1 MESESVPAELLEV
14 REKIDQI
21 DHQIIALLARR
32 FELTHRVGQLKASL
46 ALEALD
52 AQREAE
58 KLEEIRALCEEHDL
72 NPGLV
77 TELFTQIMEE
87 VVRNHNRLREQRSS

>member
-1 MESESVPAELLEV
+1 MESESVPAELLAV

-21 DHQIIALLARR
+21 DHQIITLLAQR
-32 FELTHRVGQLKASL
+32 FELTHRVGMLKASL

-52 AQREAE
+52 AQREAA
-58 KLEEIRALCEEHDL
+58 KLAEIRALCEEHDL
-72 NPGLV
+72 NPDLV

-87 VVRNHNRLREQRSS
+87 VVSNHNRLRDQRS